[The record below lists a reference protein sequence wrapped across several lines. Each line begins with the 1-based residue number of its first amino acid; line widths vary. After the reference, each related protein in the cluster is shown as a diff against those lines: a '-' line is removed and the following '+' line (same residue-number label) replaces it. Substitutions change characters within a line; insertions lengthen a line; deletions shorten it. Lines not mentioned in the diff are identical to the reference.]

1 MSEIFSHLLRFYIY
15 ILQTGDKE
23 NNETE
28 VLKKQLS
35 YITGLYERSESRIS
49 SLEEERSR
57 LESETKLLERS
68 IASAIHAPI
77 SSVHRQVRNRIG
89 WKGMNQFKQLSYF
102 DIFFGK
108 RIQYKIISF
117 TFIINFRYD

>member
-1 MSEIFSHLLRFYIY
+1 M
-15 ILQTGDKE
+15 
-23 NNETE
+23 E

-35 YITGLYERSESRIS
+35 HITGLYERSESRIS

-117 TFIINFRYD
+117 TFIINLRYH

>member
-1 MSEIFSHLLRFYIY
+1 MHFCIN

-77 SSVHRQVRNRIG
+77 SSVHRQVRNIIG
-89 WKGMNQFKQLSYF
+89 WKGMNQFKQ
-102 DIFFGK
+102 
-108 RIQYKIISF
+108 
-117 TFIINFRYD
+117 

>member
-1 MSEIFSHLLRFYIY
+1 MHFYIN
-15 ILQTGDKE
+15 ILQTCDKE

-77 SSVHRQVRNRIG
+77 TSVHRQVR
-89 WKGMNQFKQLSYF
+89 LSYF
-102 DIFFGK
+102 NIFFSK